1 MKQLAYLN
9 KFFYKY
15 RWRLLLGIIFVSCSN
30 YFRVLQ
36 PRIIRHALDLVVDN
50 IGLYRLNDGFASQME
65 FFNIL
70 GKTLLFFWFF
80 GAFTGT
86 NHGSLHVFYAANHYC
101 DVAIDRVRF
110 TEGNFSAL
118 RKSQSFILQ
127 KK

>member
-70 GKTLLFFWFF
+70 GKTLLFFGF
-80 GAFTGT
+80 
-86 NHGSLHVFYAANHYC
+86 L
-101 DVAIDRVRF
+101 VRSPRP
-110 TEGNFSAL
+110 SAWRGEKL
-118 RKSQSFILQ
+118 WG
-127 KK
+127 